1 MPWTLSRTVSE
12 AEYRRVFAQA
22 EKIDGLL
29 VGDAS
34 ENFANAALIA
44 QLASQ
49 SRLPAIYPGRL
60 FAEAGGAISY
70 GSDLSELY
78 KRAAAMIAEIF
89 RGAPVSSI
97 PFYQAQKFELV
108 LNMAAKEV
116 LPPSQRASHS
126 SRRGDPMRR
135 REFIAT
141 LISVASASV
150 PAFAQHQRPIIRI
163 GSLNP
168 SRNFLCLQTTLEATL
183 RDLGWITGRDILF
196 EIRDAENDA
205 KRLGEMAEE
214 LVRLKV
220 DLILASGTLGP
231 LAAKRATTSIP
242 IVMTNAGDPVGSGV
256 VANLARPKLTLPG

>member
-1 MPWTLSRTVSE
+1 MVRAARALSASIPIVAQSSDPVSNGLTDSLAQPSQNITGVVVDAGRNIIEKHLDLFREAVPGGRRLAILTPEAIWDGAQGRIWRETASRVGIDLVPWTLSRTVSD
-12 AEYRRVFAQA
+12 AEYRRLFAQA
-22 EKIDGLL
+22 EQIDGLL

-108 LNMAAKEV
+108 LNMKAAKEV
-116 LPPSQRASHS
+116 LPTIPTALLIRA
-126 SRRGDPMRR
+126 D
-135 REFIAT
+135 EVI
-141 LISVASASV
+141 
-150 PAFAQHQRPIIRI
+150 
-163 GSLNP
+163 
-168 SRNFLCLQTTLEATL
+168 E
-183 RDLGWITGRDILF
+183 
-196 EIRDAENDA
+196 
-205 KRLGEMAEE
+205 
-214 LVRLKV
+214 
-220 DLILASGTLGP
+220 
-231 LAAKRATTSIP
+231 
-242 IVMTNAGDPVGSGV
+242 
-256 VANLARPKLTLPG
+256 